1 MINKKKMPLTEAEM
15 REVGAEYHAK
25 LKEKNLTNKQI
36 REKLGI
42 GWDKITFKQDSQD
55 GMIHKGD
62 VYVDKGYFYRH
73 GMTPD
78 SLIDRV
84 LKIFPEA
91 KIVDSGDH
99 FGNWPARS
107 YMFVIFRLERG

>member
-15 REVGAEYHAK
+15 RKVGAEYHAK

-42 GWDKITFKQDSQD
+42 GWDRITFKQDSQD

-62 VYVDKGYFYRH
+62 IEVTKGYFYRH

-78 SLIDRV
+78 RLIDRV
-84 LKIFPEA
+84 LEIFPEA
-91 KIVDSGDH
+91 KIVNSGDRWRA
-99 FGNWPARS
+99 WPADS
-107 YMFVIFRLERG
+107 YMWVIFRLERR